1 MTIHHQLERL
11 FNGHSIR
18 ARPLGLPDSPDL
30 HILVPSHPFRL
41 NPQSPLGKFARS
53 SKVGPGQRVLR
64 IITLHPSLISLL
76 LTALALPLTVTS
88 RNAENYLAAIAKIN
102 LAHAK
107 RPGTTPESELG
118 KAIPRSAVFGLAL
131 LLKAKSTLAVSQA
144 LVPCGEAALDL
155 DHFQRIR
162 KRLLEIDQD
171 VAGRLGDATVR
182 ERFLVREII
191 LI

>member
-1 MTIHHQLERL
+1 
-11 FNGHSIR
+11 
-18 ARPLGLPDSPDL
+18 LPDSPDL